1 MSDFSLSSIG
11 DGVPDDADD
20 SDADGQRIGTAVRV
34 VGALLASLWAVE
46 IADAIPFTPDLQ
58 ANGIRPRET
67 AGLDG
72 ILWAPFLHSDW
83 WHLIANSA
91 PFAILGGLVA
101 VRGLRYWLT
110 TTLVVAG
117 LGGLLTWLLAGS
129 GNHIGASGVVFGYFG
144 ALIGAAVFERRIA
157 AGATAM
163 VAIMLYGGL
172 ISGFLPRPGIS
183 WEGHLFGAIAG
194 LVAARMLAEPRVDN
208 RLPDPPLDD
217 PYWEV

>member
-1 MSDFSLSSIG
+1 M
-11 DGVPDDADD
+11 
-20 SDADGQRIGTAVRV
+20 
-34 VGALLASLWAVE
+34 
-46 IADAIPFTPDLQ
+46 
-58 ANGIRPRET
+58 
-67 AGLDG
+67 
-72 ILWAPFLHSDW
+72 
-83 WHLIANSA
+83 
-91 PFAILGGLVA
+91 
-101 VRGLRYWLT
+101 RGFRYWLA